1 MENTVYFV
9 HILLYL
15 NILGWVWSV
24 WYDVISCVHLRVR
37 PIPIYRYRYRY
48 PIPIPGYIQTD
59 TDIPQTSHTVTDTRY
74 RYIGMIPIYRYDT
87 DIHAD
92 ITLKNRYD
100 TGLPIPISQIFPYR
114 TDNRY
119 RVHTD
124 IFHTDTDT
132 GYRYLVSVSVSV
144 SYRVSVE
151 LYNLQ
156 MVCLWR
162 QLLSGQEDKHICPHK
177 IWV

>member
-1 MENTVYFV
+1 MFV
-9 HILLYL
+9 P
-15 NILGWVWSV
+15 S
-24 WYDVISCVHLRVR
+24 RVR

-124 IFHTDTDT
+124 LFHTDTDT
-132 GYRYLVSVSVSV
+132 GYRSLVSVPGIGIIPGIGRTLADSITNIF
-144 SYRVSVE
+144 RF
-151 LYNLQ
+151 
-156 MVCLWR
+156 CFR
-162 QLLSGQEDKHICPHK
+162 IK
-177 IWV
+177 